1 MTTTGWRIHA
11 TETNQQ
17 RFAAA
22 QTRLDDGLHP
32 PGPVGDTQR
41 RKDEKFTDWYDQAV
55 LASAQDE
62 FERQCDEADFDRTF
76 PEPADGARIEWEGEG
91 GTLYA
96 AYRQDLPEYEGGSW
110 WLYGSD
116 ERMSWRHLVGKY
128 RLPERLV
135 DVATL
140 VEEGGS

>member
-22 QTRLDDGLHP
+22 QTRLDD
-32 PGPVGDTQR
+32 
-41 RKDEKFTDWYDQAV
+41 DQAV
-55 LASAQDE
+55 LASAQYE
-62 FERQCDEADFDRTF
+62 FERQCDEADFDRAF
-76 PEPADGARIEWEGEG
+76 PEPADGARIEWEGAG

-96 AYRQDLPEYEGGSW
+96 AYRQDLPEHEGGSW

-116 ERMSWRHLVGKY
+116 ERMSWRQLVGEY